1 MLYTVRFDLPDW
13 VANEVGDPDRLYATR
28 EERMDLALRLAER
41 NVDEGSGGPF
51 GACVVEAQSGRL
63 VSVGV
68 NTVVR
73 ARSSVAHAEALAIMT
88 AQRVHDTFDLG
99 AAGFPP
105 MELVTTAQ
113 PCIQCYGILW
123 WSGLGSV
130 VIGAT
135 ADDVEELTGFV
146 EGPLPDDWADRLGD
160 RSPLPSVDVVT
171 GCRRTHACRLLRRY
185 RARGGIIY
193 IPGGNREPV

>member
-13 VANEVGDPDRLYATR
+13 IASEVGDPNRPYATR

-41 NVDEGSGGPF
+41 NVEEGGGGPF
-51 GACVVEAQSGRL
+51 GACVVETDSGRL

-68 NTVVR
+68 NTVVS

-88 AQRVHDTFDLG
+88 AQRLHDTFDLG
-99 AAGFPP
+99 AAGLPP

-135 ADDVEELTGFV
+135 ADDVESLTDFV
-146 EGPLPDDWADRLGD
+146 EGPLPDDWAERLVD
-160 RSPLPSVDVVT
+160 RSPLPPVDVIT
-171 GCRRTHACRLLRRY
+171 GCRRTRACRLLRDY
-185 RARGGIIY
+185 RDRGGTVY
-193 IPGGNREPV
+193 NPGGNREDC